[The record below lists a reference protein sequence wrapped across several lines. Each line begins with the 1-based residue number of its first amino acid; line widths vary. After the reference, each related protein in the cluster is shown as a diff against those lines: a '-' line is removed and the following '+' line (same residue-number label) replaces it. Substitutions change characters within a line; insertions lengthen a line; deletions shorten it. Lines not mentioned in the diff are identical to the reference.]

1 MRQEALGDS
10 AVVFSLG
17 NDADRIVA
25 RRVRAVADRL
35 RRNPPPGVR
44 EVLPAFGNVALFF
57 EVGMPPPPAEVL
69 ASILAEAAAG
79 PVAAARPRV
88 VEIPVV
94 YGGEA
99 GPDLPEVAAAA
110 GLAPAAAVELHAG
123 AEYFVRAIGFAPG
136 FPYLGGLPPALARPR
151 RPTPR
156 VRVPAGSVG
165 IGGAQTGIYPQASP
179 GGWNLIG
186 RSPLRLFDPRDTP
199 PARLEVGDE
208 VRFQPLAAS
217 DFPPMAE
224 NAVQPEGPGIV
235 VRRPG
240 ALTTVQDLGRPGWRA
255 SGVSPAGAADP
266 FSLRLANLLVG
277 NAEEE
282 AALELTQTGPE
293 LEFPAGG
300 LVALAGAPIDGLPW
314 GRPVYLSPGSR
325 LRLGTMTG
333 GLRSYLACAG
343 GFGLPRVLGGAGTD
357 LRAGFGGFGGRALR
371 AGDWLPLRTVAEARV
386 PGRWH
391 VDPRLRPMVGEEEV
405 ELRFLP
411 GSAAAELP
419 GWAERSF
426 TVGTR
431 SDRMGLRLEGEAFPR
446 LPSGNLDSFPV
457 IPGTVQ
463 VPPDGRPIVLLAD
476 AQTLGGYAR
485 LGHVISADLPRLG
498 QLRPGDRLRFR
509 AVELGEARA
518 LLAARELRLRELRL
532 GLEGRRC

>member
-1 MRQEALGDS
+1 MRLQALGDS

-17 NDADRIVA
+17 NEAERTVA
-25 RRVRAVADRL
+25 RRVRAIASRL
-35 RRNPPPGVR
+35 RCNPPAGMS
-44 EVLPAFGNVALFF
+44 EVCAAFGNVALFF
-57 EVGMPPPPAEVL
+57 EAGVTPPPAEVL
-69 ASILAEAAAG
+69 AAIVAEAAAG
-79 PVAAARPRV
+79 PAATARPRV
-88 VEIPVV
+88 VEIPVL
-94 YGGEA
+94 YGGES

-110 GLAPAAAVELHAG
+110 GLTPAAAVELHAG

-151 RPTPR
+151 RATPR

-186 RSPLRLFDPRDTP
+186 RSPGPLFDPRDTP

-208 VRFQPLAAS
+208 VRFLAVPEG
-217 DFPPMAE
+217 DFSLPTESPPE
-224 NAVQPEGPGIV
+224 RHGPGIE

-266 FSLRLANLLVG
+266 FSLRIANLLVG
-277 NAEEE
+277 NAEGEP
-282 AALELTQTGPE
+282 ALELTQTGPE
-293 LEFPAGG
+293 LEFPAGA
-300 LVALAGAPIDGLPW
+300 LVAVAGAPIDGLPW
-314 GRPVYLSPGSR
+314 GRPVYLPPGAS
-325 LRLGTMTG
+325 LRLGAVSG

-343 GFGLPRVLGGAGTD
+343 GFGLPRVLGGGGTD
-357 LRAGFGGFGGRALR
+357 LRAGFGGLSGRALR
-371 AGDWLPLRTVAEARV
+371 VGDWLPLRSTEPPRSPA
-386 PGRWH
+386 RWH
-391 VDPRLRPMVGEEEV
+391 LDPRMRPTVEQEV
-405 ELRFLP
+405 EFRMLP
-411 GSAAAELP
+411 GPAAKDLP
-419 GWAERSF
+419 GWAERTF
-426 TVGTR
+426 TVGAR
-431 SDRMGLRLEGEAFPR
+431 SDRMGLRLEGEAFSRP
-446 LPSGNLDSFPV
+446 PPGDLDSFPV

-463 VPPDGRPIVLLAD
+463 VPPDGRPIVLSAD

-498 QLRPGDRLRFR
+498 QLRPGDQLRLRG
-509 AVELGEARA
+509 VEIGEARA

>member
-1 MRQEALGDS
+1 MRQEVLGDS

-17 NDADRIVA
+17 DGADRNVA

-35 RRNPPPGVR
+35 RDNLPPGGR

-57 EVGMPPPPAEVL
+57 EPGMPPPPTEAL
-69 ASILAEAAAG
+69 ASLLAPAAAG
-79 PVAAARPRV
+79 PIALARPRV

-94 YGGEA
+94 YGGES

-110 GLAPAAAVELHAG
+110 GLSSAAAVELHAG
-123 AEYFVRAIGFAPG
+123 ADYFVRAIGFAPG
-136 FPYLGGLPPALARPR
+136 FPYLGGLPPELARPR
-151 RPTPR
+151 RSTPR
-156 VRVPAGSVG
+156 IRVPAGSVG

-186 RSPLRLFDPRDTP
+186 RSPWRLFDPRDTP

-208 VRFQPLAAS
+208 VRFQPLAES
-217 DFPPMAE
+217 DFPPPDE
-224 NAVQPEGPGIV
+224 TPVKPEGPGIV

-266 FSLRLANLLVG
+266 FSLRMANLLVG
-277 NAEEE
+277 NAEGE

-293 LEFPAGG
+293 LEFPAGA
-300 LVALAGAPIDGLPW
+300 LVAVGGAPIDGLPW
-314 GRPVYLSPGSR
+314 GRPIYLPPGSR
-325 LRLGTMTG
+325 LRLGATIG

-343 GFGLPRVLGGAGTD
+343 GFGLPRVLGGGGTD
-357 LRAGFGGFGGRALR
+357 LRAGFGGLAGRALR
-371 AGDWLPLRTVAEARV
+371 TGDWLPLRSAGTARAPV
-386 PGRWH
+386 RWH
-391 VDPRLRPMVGEEEV
+391 VDPRLRPTVEGEV
-405 ELRFLP
+405 ELRVLP
-411 GSAAAELP
+411 GPAAAELP
-419 GWAERSF
+419 GWAERAF

-431 SDRMGLRLEGEAFPR
+431 SDRMGLRLEGEACPR
-446 LPSGNLDSFPV
+446 PPSGGLDSFPV

-498 QLRPGDRLRFR
+498 QLRPGDQLRFR

-518 LLAARELRLRELRL
+518 LLAARERTLRELRL

>member
-1 MRQEALGDS
+1 MRMEALGDS

-17 NDADRIVA
+17 DEADRIVA

-35 RRNPPPGVR
+35 RSNPPPGVQD
-44 EVLPAFGNVALFF
+44 VLPAFGKIALFF
-57 EVGMPPPPAEVL
+57 EPGMPPLPAEALVAVL
-69 ASILAEAAAG
+69 EGVATAPAA
-79 PVAAARPRV
+79 VARPRV
-88 VEIPVV
+88 VEIPVI
-94 YGGEA
+94 YGGES

-110 GLAPAAAVELHAG
+110 GLTPAAAAELHAG

-136 FPYLGGLPPALARPR
+136 FPYLGGLPPVLARPR

-156 VRVPAGSVG
+156 VRVPSGSVG

-186 RSPLRLFDPRDTP
+186 RSPWRLFDVRETP
-199 PARLEVGDE
+199 PARLAVGDE
-208 VRFQPLAAS
+208 VRFQPVAEG
-217 DFPPMAE
+217 DFPTTADTP
-224 NAVQPEGPGIV
+224 VKVDGPGMV

-240 ALTTVQDLGRPGWRA
+240 TLTTVQDLGRTGWRA

-266 FSLRLANLLVG
+266 FSLRMANLLVG
-277 NAEEE
+277 NAEGE

-293 LEFPAGG
+293 LEFSTGV
-300 LVALAGAPIDGLPW
+300 LVAVTGAPIDGFPW
-314 GRPVYLSPGSR
+314 GRPVYLPPGAR
-325 LRLGTMTG
+325 LSLGATTR

-343 GFGLPRVLGGAGTD
+343 GFGLPCVLGGAGTD
-357 LRAGFGGFGGRALR
+357 LRAGFGGFSGRALR
-371 AGDWLPLRTVAEARV
+371 AGDWLPLRNTEADRAPV
-386 PGRWH
+386 RWSL
-391 VDPRLRPMVGEEEV
+391 DPRLRPLVQSEI
-405 ELRFLP
+405 ELRVLA
-411 GSAAAELP
+411 GSDAAALP
-419 GWAERSF
+419 GWAERAF

-446 LPSGNLDSFPV
+446 PPPGNLDSVPV

-476 AQTLGGYAR
+476 AQTLGGYAC

-498 QLRPGDRLRFR
+498 QLRPGDKLRFR

-518 LLAARELRLRELRL
+518 LLALQERRLRELRL
-532 GLEGRRC
+532 GLESRRC